1 MTHFHDVISDLRRPT
16 RELNDTIPTPGPVS
30 PRSTSTHSRREHS

>member
-16 RELNDTIPTPGPVS
+16 RELERRDPDAWAGFAALDE
-30 PRSTSTHSRREHS
+30 HASRREHS